1 MLKPFLPVHGPST
14 SYSVRDGLLPVHPP
28 VLGLPATLRAS
39 TLMTKMR
46 CNELVKRPSN
56 DVSLSLTTPAASLSS
71 CPPRGASSDRT
82 ALRDRPAAM
91 ARSWTPVTERAR
103 HEARQEG
110 NLNPGGGEGTWGTV
124 MGPEQ
129 VWGPG
134 LGKLADHATRFP
146 RHPNL
151 ACKMRP
157 RHAARVTRPS
167 GRDTDGHPAET
178 PRDKSA
184 AVSTT
189 IKGQRKKKSRQKRD
203 KQRQKVKY
211 RTGREGGTLV
221 YSPRLVLV
229 TDPGP
234 GRLGRDRNR

>member
-1 MLKPFLPVHGPST
+1 MTELAMRPST
-14 SYSVRDGLLPVHPP
+14 
-28 VLGLPATLRAS
+28 
-39 TLMTKMR
+39 
-46 CNELVKRPSN
+46 
-56 DVSLSLTTPAASLSS
+56 DVSIILTAPAAHVL
-71 CPPRGASSDRT
+71 ASGPLAPASYRT

-134 LGKLADHATRFP
+134 LGKLADHATRLP

-178 PRDKSA
+178 PTDKLA

-234 GRLGRDRNR
+234 GRLGRDRNRQARTFWHRYVSVHFVTIMFS